1 MTINNLSENS
11 LVNIFIDGIDKE
23 QLLGFEEKILFERGK
38 MMQLA
43 FLDKNEFMQ
52 KRVEIASRYRR

>member
-1 MTINNLSENS
+1 
-11 LVNIFIDGIDKE
+11 
-23 QLLGFEEKILFERGK
+23 LGFEEQILFERGK

-52 KRVEIASRYRR
+52 KRVEIASRYRH